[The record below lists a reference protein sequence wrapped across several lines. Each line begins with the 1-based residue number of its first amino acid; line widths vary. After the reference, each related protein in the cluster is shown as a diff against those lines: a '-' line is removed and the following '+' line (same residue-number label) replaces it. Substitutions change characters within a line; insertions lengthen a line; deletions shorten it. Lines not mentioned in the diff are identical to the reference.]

1 MALSSVKKT
10 KLSAHG
16 QGAARLHVSPR
27 CYLTSLF
34 ALVAG
39 GVGKT
44 TMAAAVVRDSAVRH
58 AFARIAWV
66 SVGQTP
72 AVMELQRTLYNHL
85 TGATMPVEDGAT
97 AQTQH
102 QALATAC
109 VGQRWLI
116 VLDDVS

>member
-1 MALSSVKKT
+1 MT
-10 KLSAHG
+10 M
-16 QGAARLHVSPR
+16 
-27 CYLTSLF
+27 
-34 ALVAG
+34 AG

-44 TMAAAVVRDSAVRH
+44 TMAAVVVRDSAVRH

-97 AQTQH
+97 TGTQLGILHPLLQT
-102 QALATAC
+102 C
-109 VGQRWLI
+109 FIKVF
-116 VLDDVS
+116 